1 MQIEKNVNLLNPIQ
15 GLVRSVL
22 ALATILVLLL
32 NNLEVIFIPE
42 GFLHE
47 FHYPFLGHDI
57 NIFYLVGFKWGK
69 IFSIFILFFVLI
81 GYRPR
86 YFYFLHLYISFC
98 FLNGCNYIEGG
109 DQINYLL
116 TLFICPL
123 TFVDSRKWHWSY
135 LNEENLCVIKRKLVN
150 EFSFIIFILINA
162 QAFVFYF
169 HASVGKFFVPD
180 WLNGVA
186 IYYFFN
192 DAVYGAPLYLR
203 PLLNIILNNDYL
215 IVFTTYFVLFL
226 ELMLSICIFMPR
238 NYKPMFFFLGITFH
252 FLIAFVHGIP
262 DFFLNISAFLL
273 LYTIDY
279 RWVSSTT
286 DSIYSNWLFSHSGY
300 YDLYFDRNN
309 RLCNKFVTNFATNLP
324 NSIKINFIPSSDTS
338 FLELKLTCINK
349 CVSYELNEVAV
360 VNFIMS
366 LSSKKYFVLV
376 VLLRKLY
383 FPFIIEKYF
392 YKWFAKNRNYFSKV
406 LK

>member
-1 MQIEKNVNLLNPIQ
+1 MQIDKKINLLNPIQ
-15 GLVRSVL
+15 GLTRSIL

-32 NNLEVIFIPE
+32 NNLEVIFKPE
-42 GFLHE
+42 GSLNEFL
-47 FHYPFLGHDI
+47 YPFLGHDI
-57 NIFYLVGFKWGK
+57 NLFYLFGFKWGK
-69 IFSIFILFFVLI
+69 IISVIILFFVLI

-86 YFYFLHLYISFC
+86 YFYFLHLYVSFC
-98 FLNGCNYIEGG
+98 FLNGCKYIEGG

-123 TFVDSRKWHWSY
+123 AFIDSRKWHWFY
-135 LNEENLCVIKRKLVN
+135 LNEDTLKAMKKKIVN
-150 EFSFIIFILINA
+150 ELSLIIFILINA

-169 HASVGKFFVPD
+169 HASVGKFFIPD

-226 ELMLSICIFMPR
+226 ELMLSICIFMPIKF
-238 NYKPMFFFLGITFH
+238 KPLFFLLGITFH

-273 LYTIDY
+273 LFTIDY
-279 RWVSSTT
+279 RLISS
-286 DSIYSNWLFSHSGY
+286 SIEVAYNTWLCRYSGNYNLY
-300 YDLYFDRNN
+300 YDSNN
-309 RLCNKFVTNFATNLP
+309 KLCNLFISKFGKNF
-324 NSIKINFIPSSDTS
+324 SDKIKVNFIPIKDCN
-338 FLELKLTCINK
+338 FGKLRLISINRY
-349 CVSYELNEVAV
+349 SAIDLYEVAA
-360 VNFIMS
+360 VNFIISM
-366 LSSKKYFVLV
+366 SSKRYFILLI
-376 VLLRKLY
+376 LLRKLY
-383 FPFIIEKYF
+383 LPFIIQKYF
-392 YKWFAKNRNYFSKV
+392 YKWFAKNRNHFSRV